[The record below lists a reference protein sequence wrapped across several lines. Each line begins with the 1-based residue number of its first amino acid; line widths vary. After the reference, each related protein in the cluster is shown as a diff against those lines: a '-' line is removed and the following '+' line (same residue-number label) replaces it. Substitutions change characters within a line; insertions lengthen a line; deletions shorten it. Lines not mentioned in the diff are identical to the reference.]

1 MKEDELTGITNSG
14 DMLDDDDV
22 IRVLSSLVDFSGL
35 LSQLGGRLE
44 EDRVGS
50 DHIIDDG
57 RLGDLLGPELPLGAQ
72 VLSIIVTEM
81 VVRRDGKRLDTG
93 INEEFGQ
100 DGFDFGLTRL
110 EIVSANESL
119 VLLGKLD
126 STWDKGVLRSAVDV
140 STTFKDG
147 SHGEDGRGR
156 DFLMGGLDG
165 CEEVLGSIVDT
176 RDDLGVSLGVG
187 GP

>member
-100 DGFDFGLTRL
+100 DGFNFSLT
-110 EIVSANESL
+110 
-119 VLLGKLD
+119 
-126 STWDKGVLRSAVDV
+126 
-140 STTFKDG
+140 
-147 SHGEDGRGR
+147 
-156 DFLMGGLDG
+156 
-165 CEEVLGSIVDT
+165 
-176 RDDLGVSLGVG
+176 
-187 GP
+187 